1 MWLEAEV
8 VSLTPFLEPVLFGIG
23 AFLSAFAAFSVAS
36 RRRLQPILSV
46 PSVGDELSGD
56 TLVYLV
62 RNDEMT
68 DANFS
73 GERFLD
79 RFPYAKAGLPRLRA
93 ALASRFDDID
103 ALFARGPRRDTHAFS
118 RDGALQVTSEALE
131 GAIRIK
137 IAPAD
142 GKGENFQDVH
152 RLAATEAELETLRES
167 TDKTPFLVWR
177 EAPDGT
183 PVWVNRA
190 YADRVSAAFGK
201 ERLLS
206 WPLPRLFP
214 DLRRGEARRLS
225 LTSATG
231 EDLAWY
237 ECHGS
242 PIGPDTLY
250 TAFDA
255 TSTVQ
260 AETRLRDFMQ
270 TLTKTFAELDIGLAI
285 FDKSRHLALFNPALT
300 DLTQLPIEFLT
311 SNPSLVALIDK
322 LRERQMA
329 PEPRDFKTWR
339 QSIAELEAAAANGTY
354 CETWALPGNR
364 TYRVSGRP
372 HPDGAIAFLIEDI
385 SAEMSLTRRFRAELE
400 TNQTVIDN
408 LEDAIAVFSP
418 TGALTLTNR
427 AYRALWGSDPD
438 VQIVAS
444 GVVETTH
451 LWHTQTTPTPI
462 WGDVRDFVD
471 DAPDR
476 VEWSAPAQHID
487 GRLLLCRFIPLSD
500 GGTQVVFSVT
510 GDSAEKR
517 DEMLAVV

>member
-1 MWLEAEV
+1 MFL
-8 VSLTPFLEPVLFGIG
+8 SPFIEPLLFGIG
-23 AFLSAFAAFSVAS
+23 AFLSAYAAFTVVS
-36 RRRLQPILSV
+36 RRRLAGEEGLAAK
-46 PSVGDELSGD
+46 DNDLCGD
-56 TLVYLV
+56 TLLYLIRGEDV
-62 RNDEMT
+62 A

-93 ALASRFDDID
+93 ALTSRFDDIED
-103 ALFARGPRRDTHAFS
+103 LFACGPRKDRHAFS
-118 RDGALQVTSEALE
+118 RDGVFQVTSEALH
-131 GAIRIK
+131 GAVRLK
-137 IAPAD
+137 IAPVD
-142 GKGENFQDVH
+142 GKDHEAIDIH
-152 RLAATEAELETLRES
+152 RLAATETELETLRES

-225 LTSATG
+225 LSNVSKD
-231 EDLAWY
+231 ELNWY

-255 TSTVQ
+255 TATVQ
-260 AETRLRDFMQ
+260 SETQLRVFMQ
-270 TLTKTFAELDIGLAI
+270 TLTKTFAELYIGLAI
-285 FDKSRHLALFNPALT
+285 FDKSRHLALFNPAVT
-300 DLTQLPIEFLT
+300 DLTQLPVDFLT
-311 SNPSLVALIDK
+311 SNPSLVAFIDK

-339 QSIAELEAAAANGTY
+339 QSIAELESAAESGTY
-354 CETWALPGNR
+354 SETWALPGNR

-400 TNQTVIDN
+400 MCQSVIDN
-408 LEDAIAVFSP
+408 LEDAVVVFSSNG
-418 TGALTLTNR
+418 TLTMTNR
-427 AYRALWGSDPD
+427 ASRVLWGSDPD
-438 VQIVAS
+438 SKVLATDYLDV
-444 GVVETTH
+444 TRH
-451 LWHTQTTPTPI
+451 WHAQTPPTPI
-462 WGDVRDFVD
+462 WGDLRDFVAQD
-471 DAPDR
+471 SER
-476 VEWSAPAQHID
+476 VEWEASAQLID
-487 GRLLLCRFIPLSD
+487 GRGIECQFIPLTE
-500 GGTQVVFSVT
+500 GGTQVVFKLVKDT
-510 GDSAEKR
+510 VRNPD
-517 DEMLAVV
+517 DLLAAV